1 MSNKAAQAYS
11 LCKLG
16 LPVVEQG
23 SFDIYT
29 EVEAEAEE
37 HNSLYFR

>member
-23 SFDIYT
+23 SFDT